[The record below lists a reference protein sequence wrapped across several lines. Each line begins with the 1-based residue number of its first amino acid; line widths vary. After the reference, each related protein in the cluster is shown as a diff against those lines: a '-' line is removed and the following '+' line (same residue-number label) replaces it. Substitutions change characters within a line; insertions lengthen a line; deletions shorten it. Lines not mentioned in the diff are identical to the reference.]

1 MTHAKRNTINQKKQ
15 ARKHE
20 SRSTCHRA
28 ADAKR
33 STNATMQETRCTKIS
48 STQSLATKHGAY
60 ATPAPREIHPPTTHP
75 HIHPHTHR
83 HLNHQPPPPP
93 APAFAQNS
101 ATIQPPRQHTG
112 KIQQLAL
119 DAGDTDRLQPR
130 EPHDATGTIKPNKCK
145 GRILRAGDH
154 SHAYTPHNEY
164 AEDNRKQQA
173 AKSQKR
179 NDNNSDTNT

>member
-1 MTHAKRNTINQKKQ
+1 MHKNLEHTKPRNQ
-15 ARKHE
+15 AW
-20 SRSTCHRA
+20 SVC
-28 ADAKR
+28 
-33 STNATMQETRCTKIS
+33 NAS
-48 STQSLATKHGAY
+48 
-60 ATPAPREIHPPTTHP
+60 APRNPPTNHTPTHPPT
-75 HIHPHTHR
+75 HTQTSHSPT
-83 HLNHQPPPPP
+83 PPPTP

-101 ATIQPPRQHTG
+101 ATIQPPRKHTG
-112 KIQQLAL
+112 RIQQLAL

-179 NDNNSDTNT
+179 NDNNSDANT